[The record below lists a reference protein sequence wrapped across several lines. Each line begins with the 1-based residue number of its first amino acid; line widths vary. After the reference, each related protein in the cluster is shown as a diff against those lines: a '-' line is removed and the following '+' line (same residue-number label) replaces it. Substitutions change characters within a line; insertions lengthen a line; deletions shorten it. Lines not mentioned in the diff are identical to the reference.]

1 MIRIIIINYI
11 KYAYNKCTD
20 EKKKSNK
27 HDNILSSKLMIQSLV
42 PKFRYVEKRFEKTTF
57 TAIFITQ
64 LKVKTIFET
73 RVKQHSKD
81 KTFRDILK
89 RAFRSQL
96 FFPFSN

>member
-27 HDNILSSKLMIQSLV
+27 YDILSSKLMIQSLV

-57 TAIFITQ
+57 TVIFITQ

-73 RVKQHSKD
+73 RVKHHSKD

>member
-27 HDNILSSKLMIQSLV
+27 CNILSSKLMIQSLV

-89 RAFRSQL
+89 RAFRS
-96 FFPFSN
+96 

>member
-57 TAIFITQ
+57 TDYIHY
-64 LKVKTIFET
+64 TI
-73 RVKQHSKD
+73 KSKNY
-81 KTFRDILK
+81 F
-89 RAFRSQL
+89 
-96 FFPFSN
+96 